1 MALLLAGSSVST
13 VLANEK
19 VIAQAQVTSSVSPN
33 DYDNVEIDSS
43 LLDLFENPVIAALTR
58 NAFKRA
64 DSSSSGSGTSTE
76 ASSTASATQSSN
88 SASSTDSA
96 SSSATSASSTG
107 SGSSSGTASSTD
119 SAASSTGSASSS
131 AASSGITITR
141 SSSAS
146 ASGSGSSSSD
156 TAMPTLTSES
166 SSSSSSSIATP
177 TVTVPSTRD
186 NPFLRTSNLPDG
198 TVFICVG
205 AILGALIA
213 AIVIWRIAAGIALKK
228 RIREAEKAD
237 IIANGENRALLGHN
251 ANVLALNSRDPT
263 LNGSALDLGAKD
275 EKKHYAKARMSGI
288 PSQGGLFFSPT
299 ADVLLNAQQAA
310 SNSMASSTLAASASG
325 ASSSIYDGQAG
336 ANPRSS
342 VYLPAGY
349 YGSNSGG
356 AGSRISRNLSPAG
369 HSRASLPIS
378 TTNRLSVNE
387 QAHQR
392 PPSMYL
398 DELLAHSDSD

>member
-156 TAMPTLTSES
+156 TAMPTLTSE